1 MSFVVREERERRV
14 RQMYYVDGSTVR
26 RTQYQ
31 AVPER
36 RRRPQQPARRPKR
49 TPENVTYPKA
59 AARAERSLYFDRG
72 YMMVL
77 GIALLVMIISCVVML
92 TLQSKV
98 SNQER
103 NIHSMQEEIQDMEAN
118 NAAYSDLLESKY
130 SLDKVY
136 TVATKELGMVYS
148 QKGQIVYY
156 ESANEDYVKQ
166 LKDVPE
172 AN

>member
-1 MSFVVREERERRV
+1 
-14 RQMYYVDGSTVR
+14 
-26 RTQYQ
+26 
-31 AVPER
+31 
-36 RRRPQQPARRPKR
+36 
-49 TPENVTYPKA
+49 
-59 AARAERSLYFDRG
+59 
-72 YMMVL
+72 MVL